1 MLLHFHRGD
10 RISQQK
16 SEGSIGRACLG
27 RRVDSE
33 AQLGLLAVVHREA
46 LQQEGAQA
54 GAGASTHSIEDKEA
68 LQTCAGSLT
77 VRIDAHV
84 AQTCP
89 ALHASRIQPAHPV
102 LKSDILEPT
111 QSSVHYSGNTLS
123 RLCIMRSLDSLVP
136 ELRAHMSRHGAAKT
150 LCKLKGGSTPVQ
162 LSASLRMR
170 SRQRSTISL
179 PMV

>member
-1 MLLHFHRGD
+1 MVRLH
-10 RISQQK
+10 
-16 SEGSIGRACLG
+16 AY
-27 RRVDSE
+27 
-33 AQLGLLAVVHREA
+33 
-46 LQQEGAQA
+46 
-54 GAGASTHSIEDKEA
+54 
-68 LQTCAGSLT
+68 
-77 VRIDAHV
+77 V

-102 LKSDILEPT
+102 LHSDVLEPT
-111 QSSVHYSGNTLS
+111 QSSVHSSGNTLC
-123 RLCIMRSLDSLVP
+123 RPCIMRSLDSLVP

-150 LCKLKGGSTPVQ
+150 LCKLEGGSTPVQ